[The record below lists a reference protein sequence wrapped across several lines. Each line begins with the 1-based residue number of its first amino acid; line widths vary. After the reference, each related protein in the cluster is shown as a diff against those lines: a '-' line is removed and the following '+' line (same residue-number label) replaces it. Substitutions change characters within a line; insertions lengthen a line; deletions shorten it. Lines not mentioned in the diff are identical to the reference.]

1 MQEGGGVSRRV
12 YCKAWILG
20 CCALQLMAFYPATD
34 GAAAVEGTR
43 AIVRNL
49 LEASDAAHP
58 PAQAA
63 AGGEARLRGT
73 LVACLGSLACV
84 GNIDLG
90 RSWRE
95 HKVHPHPVLFIE
107 VPLCIRLDRFQV
119 HGYLGRY
126 NEVHPQHLELLLL
139 LPLAV
144 FRSYQ
149 CGDGCF

>member
-1 MQEGGGVSRRV
+1 MQEEGGVSRRV

-20 CCALQLMAFYPATD
+20 CCALQLVAFSPTTD

-49 LEASDAAHP
+49 LEASDAARP

-95 HKVHPHPVLFIE
+95 HKVRTPPRALHPGA
-107 VPLCIRLDRFQV
+107 LCIPLDCFVVHWYLDR
-119 HGYLGRY
+119 HTK
-126 NEVHPQHLELLLL
+126 VHPQHLQNYYYLRYFGGTSV
-139 LPLAV
+139 AMGA
-144 FRSYQ
+144 
-149 CGDGCF
+149 C